1 VLAPLSLLCRCG
13 VRLASRPFVFSLH
26 RSRQGCGA
34 CGESAAARRL
44 GHRAQLWRVPRRPAG
59 EGCSYACAQDAGVA
73 EVPHLCRA
81 CYRALGRERGPSAAR
96 QHVSGHRQVAARV
109 AAVAG
114 HVCYVPR
121 PGAGAAHMQCM
132 TQTCVL
138 LHYAPACEAMAVHLL
153 LPAVPEPATALHD
166 VPARGVFGG
175 DVVVRNRGKRADLA
189 ARVAGRVHA
198 VCGLAG
204 RPLQPQVPHLR
215 GHAAVGLLLGGLWPV
230 AQLHAGAP
238 ARPPVPHLL
247 TPPAVPRAAQG
258 ACPPAAPT
266 PCAVLKP
273 CLWQARLSR
282 AASAPRGRRQR
293 RPVSAR
299 SRPAPSKPRP
309 GAPASRGPARR
320 RRR

>member
-1 VLAPLSLLCRCG
+1 MWYIAVRSLLLCQRGAPLLSGSLPLPFMTFLHKACLVVSPWC
-13 VRLASRPFVFSLH
+13 AS
-26 RSRQGCGA
+26 
-34 CGESAAARRL
+34 
-44 GHRAQLWRVPRRPAG
+44 
-59 EGCSYACAQDAGVA
+59 VA
-73 EVPHLCRA
+73 I
-81 CYRALGRERGPSAAR
+81 S
-96 QHVSGHRQVAARV
+96 
-109 AAVAG
+109 
-114 HVCYVPR
+114 
-121 PGAGAAHMQCM
+121 
-132 TQTCVL
+132 
-138 LHYAPACEAMAVHLL
+138 
-153 LPAVPEPATALHD
+153 
-166 VPARGVFGG
+166 
-175 DVVVRNRGKRADLA
+175 ADLA
-189 ARVAGRVHA
+189 ARRAGRVHA